1 MTPPPPRPAQPPGPA
16 RRALLVTLCAVQFID
31 AYDVAAMGPALPR
44 IQRQLAM
51 SPDALQWVV
60 TAYVLGYGGF
70 LLLGGRLADLTDR
83 KRLLI
88 GSLAVFAAVS
98 AIGGAATVGWL
109 LIAARLVKG
118 IAAAFT
124 APVSLAILLHVHE
137 DENARNKALG
147 AYLSM
152 AAVGFTT
159 GLVLGG
165 VLTTVTWRLVLFVPA
180 GLALLAMI
188 AAMRIV
194 PDGQGPR
201 RPEREPVDL
210 PGAVT
215 VTSGLMA
222 LVYGVSRASASG
234 WGNGITV
241 SSLGASAA
249 LLVIFVRV
257 QRSRRVPLVRLEIF
271 TRPGLSQANV
281 FIFLLQGGYVGWQ
294 FIATLF
300 LQNTDHWSP
309 LAVGLIFVPNGMM
322 ALATARRWAAL
333 VGKTGPWPVASA
345 GILLMLAGYL
355 WTLQLGRQDNVLVF
369 GVASVVMGTG
379 YTMSYSAAN
388 ISAVADARPGE
399 RGMAS
404 GIFIAAFQIGGGVTL
419 GVVAS
424 VFTACYAHHPVL
436 DAYRWAIAT
445 AAITAALAAL
455 VSIMGMV
462 RHNRR
467 SSPPVRARSQTG
479 TCSSEQA

>member
-1 MTPPPPRPAQPPGPA
+1 MTASCPGPAQPSGSA

-44 IQRQLAM
+44 IQRELAM

-70 LLLGGRLADLTDR
+70 LLVGGRLADLVDR

-98 AIGGAATVGWL
+98 AVGGAATAGWL

-118 IAAAFT
+118 ITAAFT
-124 APVSLAILLHVHE
+124 APVSLAILLRIHQE
-137 DENARNKALG
+137 ENARNKALG

-152 AAVGFTT
+152 AAVGFTS

-165 VLTTVTWRLVLFVPA
+165 VLATVTWRLVLLVPA
-180 GLALLAMI
+180 GLALLAVI
-188 AAMRIV
+188 SAARIV
-194 PDGQGPR
+194 PSDQGLR
-201 RPEREPVDL
+201 RREREPVDL
-210 PGAVT
+210 PGAVA

-234 WGNGITV
+234 WGDDITV
-241 SSLGASAA
+241 SSLAASVA
-249 LLVIFVRV
+249 LLVIFVCI
-257 QRSRRVPLVRLEIF
+257 QHSRRVPLVRLEIF

-294 FIATLF
+294 FVATLF
-300 LQNTDHWSP
+300 LQNADHWSP
-309 LAVGLIFVPNGMM
+309 IAVGLVFVPN
-322 ALATARRWAAL
+322 
-333 VGKTGPWPVASA
+333 
-345 GILLMLAGYL
+345 
-355 WTLQLGRQDNVLVF
+355 LVF
-369 GVASVVMGTG
+369 GLASVIMGTG
-379 YTMSYSAAN
+379 YAMSYSAAN
-388 ISAVADARPGE
+388 ITVVAAARPGE

-404 GIFIAAFQIGGGVTL
+404 GIFIAAFQIGGGVIL

-424 VFTACYAHHPVL
+424 VFTTRYTHHPGL

-445 AAITAALAAL
+445 AAITSALATL
-455 VSIMGMV
+455 VSITEMIRGTTAASS
-462 RHNRR
+462 RSTALTWPPPSGTGPGRSGGRR
-467 SSPPVRARSQTG
+467 P
-479 TCSSEQA
+479 

>member
-1 MTPPPPRPAQPPGPA
+1 
-16 RRALLVTLCAVQFID
+16 LLVTLCAVQFID

-44 IQRQLAM
+44 IQRELAM

-70 LLLGGRLADLTDR
+70 LLLGGRLADLVDR

-98 AIGGAATVGWL
+98 AVGGAATAGWL

-118 IAAAFT
+118 ITAAFT
-124 APVSLAILLHVHE
+124 APVSLAILLHIHQ

-152 AAVGFTT
+152 AAVGFTS

-165 VLTTVTWRLVLFVPA
+165 VLATVTWRLVLLIPA
-180 GLALLAMI
+180 GLALVAVI
-188 AAMRIV
+188 AAACIL
-194 PDGQGPR
+194 PDDQGPR
-201 RPEREPVDL
+201 RREREPVDL
-210 PGAVT
+210 LGAVT

-222 LVYGVSRASASG
+222 LVYGVSRASTSG
-234 WGNGITV
+234 WGGDITV
-241 SSLGASAA
+241 SSLAVSAA
-249 LLVIFVRV
+249 LLVIFVCI
-257 QRSRRVPLVRLEIF
+257 Q
-271 TRPGLSQANV
+271 NV
-281 FIFLLQGGYVGWQ
+281 FIFLLQGSYVGWQ

-300 LQNTDHWSP
+300 LQNVDHWSP
-309 LAVGLIFVPNGMM
+309 IAVGLIFVPNGLM

-333 VGKTGPWPVASA
+333 VGKTGPWPIVSA

-355 WTLQLGRQDNVLVF
+355 WTLQLGRLNNLLVF
-369 GVASVVMGTG
+369 GLASVVMGTG
-379 YTMSYSAAN
+379 YAMSYSAAN
-388 ISAVADARPGE
+388 ITAVAGVRPEE

-404 GIFIAAFQIGGGVTL
+404 GIFIAAFQIGGGVIL

-424 VFTACYAHHPVL
+424 VFATHYTHHPGL
-436 DAYRWAIAT
+436 DAYRWAIVT
-445 AAITAALAAL
+445 TAITAALATL
-455 VSIMGMV
+455 VSITGMI

-467 SSPPVRARSQTG
+467 ASPPVRSRSQTDS
-479 TCSSEQA
+479 CSSRRA